1 MSVTGGGRIVS
12 VASSRGGGGAGGA
25 GDDGDDGDA
34 GGFPQLCHRG
44 FVDFGSLRTWECAIS
59 FGLIEST
66 IGLS

>member
-44 FVDFGSLRTWECAIS
+44 FVDFGSLRT
-59 FGLIEST
+59 
-66 IGLS
+66 